1 MNDNNSTLDLIALL
15 CLLVLATVVYVV
27 TGPEAFAA
35 VTGVGVG
42 LFTSWRGRRDRE

>member
-1 MNDNNSTLDLIALL
+1 MTNNNSTLDLIALL
-15 CLLVLATVVYVV
+15 CLIALATVVYIA

-35 VTGVGVG
+35 VTGAGVG